1 MLELTK
7 GEQMKYRKWEPKIK
21 AKIVLEG
28 IENKVPLA
36 ELCNRY
42 QISQGMYYRWVNE
55 FRTKASQV
63 FESMR
68 RGKKEEELI
77 TENKE
82 LKRVIAEL
90 SIELK
95 KTELELKEL
104 NQ

>member
-1 MLELTK
+1 
-7 GEQMKYRKWEPKIK
+7 MKQRKWDPKIK

-42 QISQGMYYRWVNE
+42 QISHGMYYRWLNE
-55 FRTKASQV
+55 FRTRASQV
-63 FESMR
+63 FETMR
-68 RGKKEEELI
+68 KGKKEQDLI
-77 TENKE
+77 TENRE

-95 KTELELKEL
+95 KTEFELKEI